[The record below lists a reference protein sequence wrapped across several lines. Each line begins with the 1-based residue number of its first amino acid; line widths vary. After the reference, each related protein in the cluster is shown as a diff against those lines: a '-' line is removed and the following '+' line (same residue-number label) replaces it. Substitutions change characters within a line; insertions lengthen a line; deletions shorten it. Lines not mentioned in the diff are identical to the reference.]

1 MITSKDK
8 MKQIVIDRYNK
19 NGILLFGGYWSKI
32 LHRYQFGLADNEES
46 FITHAFMYLPS
57 KISGA
62 LSSRGI
68 CDHFKR

>member
-19 NGILLFGGYWSKI
+19 NGILLFGGFWAKI
-32 LHRYQFGLADNEES
+32 FYLAGNEES